1 MNTYTVQDW
10 HQDRDFKSQP
20 GQKVEA
26 SIYWDML
33 CGVPPIYSN
42 RDTFQ
47 VGEAHSHDHEGKP
60 LYGTFV
66 RQGDDYYF
74 PVTSVATPRPSPRQR
89 ESIYHRQGRQ
99 HRRQSEEK
107 GKLGF

>member
-1 MNTYTVQDW
+1 MNTYTMQDW
-10 HQDRDFKSQP
+10 HNDRDFKAQP

-33 CGVPPIYSN
+33 CGVPPIYSR

-47 VGEAHSHDHEGKP
+47 VGEAHSHDKEGKP

-66 RQGDDYYF
+66 RQGDSYYLGYLHCS
-74 PVTSVATPRPSPRQR
+74 TEAI
-89 ESIYHRQGRQ
+89 ESAKRTFI
-99 HRRQSEEK
+99 S
-107 GKLGF
+107 